1 MGFTFKKEERLCSRQ
16 LIDRLYAEGH
26 RLMAFPYSVQWM
38 PLESGEWRAENG
50 EWRAESGERRTEN
63 GEWRAENGD
72 PLRHSDTQPLSDS
85 ATQPLSDSATQ
96 RLSHSACQ
104 VMIVAPKRKFRHAVD
119 RNRVRRLT
127 RECYRLRKHALYD
140 FLRQNR
146 LSLVFSMV
154 YIHNEMMSYEQLG
167 HKMDK
172 LLAALQKDILAHQQ
186 PSL

>member
-38 PLESGEWRAENG
+38 TLESGE
-50 EWRAESGERRTEN
+50 
-63 GEWRAENGD
+63 
-72 PLRHSDTQPLSDS
+72 P
-85 ATQPLSDSATQ
+85 
-96 RLSHSACQ
+96 LSHSATQ
-104 VMIVAPKRKFRHAVD
+104 VMIVAPKRKFHHAVD

-140 FLRQNR
+140 FLQQHG
-146 LSLVFSMV
+146 LTLVFSMV
-154 YIHNEMMSYEQLG
+154 YIHNEIMSYNQLG

-186 PSL
+186 STP